1 MPELGERSMLLHEQS
16 FKESR
21 AAVLSSISSG
31 SGMRFMLSHAMDGDE
46 IEAHLC
52 VRVGYLRPILPGLF
66 KR

>member
-1 MPELGERSMLLHEQS
+1 MPKLGERPMLLHEQP

-21 AAVLSSISSG
+21 AALLSPISSG
-31 SGMRFMLSHAMDGDE
+31 SELRFMLSHAMDGDE